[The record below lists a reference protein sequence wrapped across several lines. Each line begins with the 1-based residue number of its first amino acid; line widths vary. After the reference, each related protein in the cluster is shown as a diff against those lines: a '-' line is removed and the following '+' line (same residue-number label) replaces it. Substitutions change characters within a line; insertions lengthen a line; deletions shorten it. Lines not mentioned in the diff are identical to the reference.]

1 MCPDAYKK
9 SNIESPSYSR
19 QNQKVRTHIFKKIEK
34 SNYSVIPTVLTLWL
48 NVSCNH
54 LYFNPV
60 YTYLKHVLIVCG
72 SHYLFL
78 LQRNINNVKV
88 TIYLLFWW
96 STFLINQN
104 LPIRTCTSTIIHLVC
119 WSFLI
124 INGRNK
130 IRN

>member
-19 QNQKVRTHIFKKIEK
+19 QNLTHILKKKKEK
-34 SNYSVIPTVLTLWL
+34 SNYSVIATVLTLWL
-48 NVSCNH
+48 NVSCTH

-60 YTYLKHVLIVCG
+60 YTYLKHVLTVYG

-78 LQRNINNVKV
+78 LQRNNNNVKV

-96 STFLINQN
+96 SIFLLNQN
-104 LPIRTCTSTIIHLVC
+104 LPISTCLSTILHLVC

-124 INGRNK
+124 INGGNKMRN
-130 IRN
+130 